1 MRRCRMGL
9 GRLLPLAAVA
19 AVGAV
24 GAVVAVG
31 ALGACSPTAITVA
44 HRASAGGVAT
54 QAPAFRLPSHE
65 GGELDSASLRGQRVA
80 LVFYRGFW

>member
-1 MRRCRMGL
+1 MRV
-9 GRLLPLAAVA
+9 GRLVPLTALAAGVA
-19 AVGAV
+19 LA
-24 GAVVAVG
+24 

-44 HRASAGGVAT
+44 HRASAGRVAT
-54 QAPAFRLPSHE
+54 QAPAFRLPSHQ